1 VENLEEWGEN
11 SPNELHFI
19 RLPYKWSIFH
29 SPQQFLLTDRN
40 RNDFPCANSVANW
53 DSLQKQRLLESYL
66 GDENGGSG
74 GRVPELE
81 GWLLLKMD
89 GKKSWRRHFFV
100 LRASGI
106 YIFLLIFIQVRPQL
120 FLHPIRNIAWAFPPP
135 NLGIPPL

>member
-1 VENLEEWGEN
+1 MENLEEWGEN

-100 LRASGI
+100 LRASGT
-106 YIFLLIFIQVRPQL
+106 YVFFY
-120 FLHPIRNIAWAFPPP
+120 
-135 NLGIPPL
+135 